1 MQIYIFILLLISI
14 FAGEKY
20 KSGIGDIIIEKILY
34 VKENDKNLYLEK
46 LSKLK
51 IPEEARIWLKDIR
64 GYETNK
70 LKSNIDLD
78 YDYKI
83 GGKGKGEVFY
93 FYKNRGTYIF
103 IYGTATLKLLK
114 LRPYLKAYC
123 KRPMPI
129 VPPKCV
135 YHWTQPSYQ
144 EYYFKEYIGK
154 RIRNE
159 LLGKIGI
166 RKLP

>member
-14 FAGEKY
+14 FAGEQY
-20 KSGIGDIIIEKILY
+20 ESGIGDIIIEKILY

-123 KRPMPI
+123 KRAMPI

-135 YHWTQPSYQ
+135 YHWTEPSYD

-154 RIRNE
+154 RIRNK
-159 LLGKIGI
+159 LLGKI
-166 RKLP
+166 RK

>member
-14 FAGEKY
+14 FAGEQY
-20 KSGIGDIIIEKILY
+20 ESGIGDIIIEKILY

-83 GGKGKGEVFY
+83 GGKGKGESLV
-93 FYKNRGTYIF
+93 
-103 IYGTATLKLLK
+103 
-114 LRPYLKAYC
+114 
-123 KRPMPI
+123 
-129 VPPKCV
+129 
-135 YHWTQPSYQ
+135 
-144 EYYFKEYIGK
+144 
-154 RIRNE
+154 
-159 LLGKIGI
+159 
-166 RKLP
+166 

>member
-1 MQIYIFILLLISI
+1 MQIYIFILLFISI
-14 FAGEKY
+14 FAGDKY
-20 KSGIGDIIIEKILY
+20 KSGIGNIIIEKILY
-34 VKENDKNLYLEK
+34 AKDTDKNLYLEK
-46 LSKLK
+46 LSKLE
-51 IPEEARIWLKDIR
+51 IPEEAKIWLKDIR

-93 FYKNRGTYIF
+93 FNKNRGRYLF
-103 IYGTATLKLLK
+103 IYGTATLRLLK
-114 LRPYLKAYC
+114 LKPYLEAFC
-123 KRPMPI
+123 KRPMPNL
-129 VPPKCV
+129 PHKCV
-135 YHWTQPSYQ
+135 YHRTQPDYQ

-159 LLGKIGI
+159 LLRKI
-166 RKLP
+166 K